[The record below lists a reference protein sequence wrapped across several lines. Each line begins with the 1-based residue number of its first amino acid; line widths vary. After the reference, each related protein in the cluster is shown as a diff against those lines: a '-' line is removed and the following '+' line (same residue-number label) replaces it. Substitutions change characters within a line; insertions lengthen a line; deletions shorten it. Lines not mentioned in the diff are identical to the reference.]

1 MSFCKNEW
9 GNRIL
14 YQIIEE
20 DAQLLAQKRI
30 GRKLTD
36 DELYQVKKGI
46 EWGMECWTIVVNTA
60 IDIAVQKS

>member
-60 IDIAVQKS
+60 IDLAVQKS